1 MNVEFNDSTSVFH
14 ELQSA
19 RPYPGTR
26 LRKAATSLLPLSR
39 SDAFRVKKST
49 QINLQAEYHNSRV
62 VRHSR
67 IPLPTS
73 PSQVQLQNVSNVS
86 IVAPLALQN
95 LGYITPPTPYQ
106 PPDNSHRRGPRKT
119 ARPFNYR
126 VYHNTGYKINRRPH
140 SNARGTKEEER
151 MDARTS
157 NGTNQISRAN
167 GIPTHTPMTQD
178 RNKTEGTKKS
188 ERTRENEEEETVTQ
202 PSAAS
207 SLDSDPTFGSMA
219 NDEL

>member
-1 MNVEFNDSTSVFH
+1 
-14 ELQSA
+14 
-19 RPYPGTR
+19 
-26 LRKAATSLLPLSR
+26 
-39 SDAFRVKKST
+39 
-49 QINLQAEYHNSRV
+49 
-62 VRHSR
+62 
-67 IPLPTS
+67 
-73 PSQVQLQNVSNVS
+73 
-86 IVAPLALQN
+86 
-95 LGYITPPTPYQ
+95 
-106 PPDNSHRRGPRKT
+106 
-119 ARPFNYR
+119 
-126 VYHNTGYKINRRPH
+126 
-140 SNARGTKEEER
+140 

-167 GIPTHTPMTQD
+167 GIPTKQD